1 MATLRQFKVT
11 GGVVVGSNSVI
22 TAAGK
27 IEPGAIS
34 TLTTDS
40 LGEGST
46 NKYFTNTVARAAIS
60 VPGSDTS
67 GITYNS
73 STGEITLPDLDGG
86 TY

>member
-27 IEPGAIS
+27 ITSGAIS

-40 LGEGST
+40 P
-46 NKYFTNTVARAAIS
+46 R
-60 VPGSDTS
+60 
-67 GITYNS
+67 
-73 STGEITLPDLDGG
+73 
-86 TY
+86 